1 MKKINSNA
9 KSGKAAVEKLI
20 EKFNSYDSELLKA
33 CESILQTKNREILRS
48 KKLEIENITMAPTT
62 TKSDLFVKF
71 KNLQDSLAIS
81 VISADGGG
89 SNQIERRTVDFY
101 STDCSFSD
109 ELIRILKLYTGTTKP
124 SSINRKEYSKSADL
138 NKGYAHFSDLSQSN
152 QTNLIRLLK
161 SIRKKFLK
169 SALLGRGNDI
179 IRNNKSIGKDSVDL
193 IVFFDRKKNLD
204 SAWSYLAPGEVLNA
218 ILSCDVSAK
227 GGNKRQISLG
237 QGIVLKRYGGGLF
250 AGDTSIK
257 DYLQL
262 QIQPRKVL
270 SESTDWAQFKNLTQ
284 QLDFKLEGDLT
295 SAQSAAA
302 HRGLKAE
309 TELIN
314 SINNQSDECAWIVEE
329 CCETSGYGNFGAR
342 KPSNKEKPDV
352 VLFDKK
358 NEELSTK
365 GISIKTYKPKVSFG
379 QANRGTVET
388 YVKDFGIPKSVAET
402 LLAFT
407 HKTQSGDRVMLNQ
420 TSKSS
425 QTELLDFFA
434 QFQKQIIS
442 HILRGKELSALKAD
456 WLLFHEAKDES
467 WKMHVGDKK
476 FWRLYPIE
484 KIIEC
489 CLRKKPVINENGNLI
504 LGIGLTMQRKG
515 GDGGKDSANDL
526 QFKIDPVEI
535 IKALNNSRDNGV

>member
-20 EKFNSYDSELLKA
+20 EKFNSNDSELLKA
-33 CESILQTKNREILRS
+33 CESILQAKDKKIIRS
-48 KKLEIENITMAPTT
+48 KKLEIESIAIAPPT

-71 KNLQDSLAIS
+71 KKHQDSLAIS

-124 SSINRKEYSKSADL
+124 SSTNRKEYSKSADL
-138 NKGYAHFSDLSQSN
+138 NKGYAHFCDLSQSN
-152 QTNLIRLLK
+152 QTNLIGLLK

-169 SALLGRGNDI
+169 SALLGRGNNI

-204 SAWSYLAPGEVLNA
+204 SAWNYLAPREVLNA
-218 ILSCDVSAK
+218 ILSSDVSAK
-227 GGNKRQISLG
+227 GGKKRQISLG

-270 SESTDWAQFKNLTQ
+270 SESTDWAQFQNLTQ
-284 QLDFKLEGDLT
+284 QLDFKLEGDLI

-388 YVKDFGIPKSVAET
+388 YVKDLGIPKNVAET

-407 HKTQSGDRVMLNQ
+407 HKTQTGDRVMLNQ
-420 TSKSS
+420 NSKSS
-425 QTELLDFFA
+425 QTELLEFFT

-442 HILRGKELSALKAD
+442 HILRGKDLSALKAD
-456 WLLFHEAKDES
+456 WLLFHEATDES
-467 WKMHVGDKK
+467 WKMNVGDKR
-476 FWRLYPIE
+476 FWKLYPME
-484 KIIEC
+484 EIIEC
-489 CLRKKPVINENGNLI
+489 SLRKKPTINENGNLI

-515 GDGGKDSANDL
+515 GDGGKNSANDL

-535 IKALNNSRDNGV
+535 ISELEYLSNQ

>member
-9 KSGKAAVEKLI
+9 KSGKAAVEELI
-20 EKFNSYDSELLKA
+20 QKFNSNDSELLKV
-33 CESILQTKNREILRS
+33 CESILQTKNRKILRS
-48 KKLEIENITMAPTT
+48 KKLEIESIAMAPTT
-62 TKSDLFVKF
+62 TKSDFFVKF
-71 KNLQDSLAIS
+71 KNLPDSLAIS

-124 SSINRKEYSKSADL
+124 SSTNRKEYSKSADL
-138 NKGYAHFSDLSQSN
+138 NKGYAHFCDLSQSN

-218 ILSCDVSAK
+218 ILSFDVSAK
-227 GGNKRQISLG
+227 GGKMRQISLG
-237 QGIVLKRYGGGLF
+237 HGIVLKRYGGGLF

-270 SESTDWAQFKNLTQ
+270 SESTDWAQFQNLTQ
-284 QLDFKLEGDLT
+284 QLDFKLEGDLI

-302 HRGLKAE
+302 NRGLKAE

-388 YVKDFGIPKSVAET
+388 YVKDLGIPNSVAET

-420 TSKSS
+420 SSKSS
-425 QTELLDFFA
+425 QTELLDFFT

-476 FWRLYPIE
+476 FWRLYPME
-484 KIIEC
+484 EIIEC
-489 CLRKKPVINENGNLI
+489 CLRKKPTINENGNLI

-515 GDGGKDSANDL
+515 GDSGKDSANDL

-535 IKALNNSRDNGV
+535 IRALTNS

>member
-9 KSGKAAVEKLI
+9 KSGKAAVEKLV
-20 EKFNSYDSELLKA
+20 EKFNSRDGELMKA
-33 CESILQTKNREILRS
+33 CESILAAKGRKLPTGKR
-48 KKLEIENITMAPTT
+48 LEIESIQSAPST

-71 KNLQDSLAIS
+71 KNLPDSLAIS

-89 SNQIERRTVDFY
+89 SNQIERRMVDFY

-109 ELIRILKLYTGTTKP
+109 ELIRLLKLYTGTTKP
-124 SSINRKEYSKSADL
+124 SSKNRNDYSKSADL
-138 NKGYAHFSDLSQSN
+138 KKGYVHFCDLSEIN
-152 QTNLIRLLK
+152 QMSLIRLLK
-161 SIRKKFLK
+161 SVRKQFIK
-169 SALLGRGNDI
+169 SALLGRGNHI
-179 IRNNKSIGKDSVDL
+179 IRDNKTIGKDSVDL
-193 IVFFDRKKNLD
+193 IVFFDRRKSLD
-204 SAWSYLAPGEVLNA
+204 SAWSYIAPGEVLNA
-218 ILSCDVSAK
+218 ILSSDVSAK
-227 GGNKRQISLG
+227 GRDKRQISLG
-237 QGIVLKRYGGGLF
+237 QGLVLKRYGGGLF

-270 SESTDWAQFKNLTQ
+270 SESTDWVEFQNLTQ
-284 QLDFKLEGDLT
+284 QLDFKLEGGLV
-295 SAQSAAA
+295 SSQSAAA
-302 HRGLKAE
+302 QRGLKAE
-309 TELIN
+309 SELIN
-314 SINNQSDECAWIVEE
+314 SINKQTDECAWIVEE

-358 NEELSTK
+358 NVEPSTK

-388 YVKDFGIPKSVAET
+388 YIKDLGIPKNVAET

-407 HKTQSGDRVMLNQ
+407 HKTQSGERVMLNQ
-420 TSKSS
+420 NSESD
-425 QTELLDFFA
+425 QTQLLEFFTK
-434 QFQKQIIS
+434 FQKQIIS
-442 HILRGKELSALKAD
+442 HILRGKELAPLKAD

-467 WKMHVGDKK
+467 WKMHVGDKR
-476 FWRLYPIE
+476 FWKLYPMDQ
-484 KIIEC
+484 IIGC
-489 CLRKKPVINENGNLI
+489 CLLTKPQINKNGNMI
-504 LGIGLTMQRKG
+504 LGTGLTMQRKG

-535 IKALNNSRDNGV
+535 IEALNNRPSN